1 MNNIDR
7 KTAPK
12 IRGFGKLNIPCPRK
26 IVLDNGIPLTILDN
40 GSQEVNR
47 ISLIWDGGICETKHP
62 SIASLT
68 ANLMREGTNL
78 HNGAEIAEAFE
89 FNGAWIKSN
98 IHSHHSS
105 IVIHSLNSRT
115 ENVLPI
121 LAETIIS
128 PNFPEQATSVLREKM
143 ARAAELDLEK
153 VEFHSSLSNRKLL
166 FGEKH
171 PLSNNDT
178 ASEIRG
184 ISTLDIIDFHNK
196 IYCTNT
202 CGIYIAGRITPEL
215 EDLINKHFGQ
225 FNKPNGCQLNIIH
238 FSPSATKEQIINR
251 PGALQSSLRLSIP
264 TIDRQHPDYADL
276 RIAIMALGGY
286 FGSRLMANIREDKGY
301 TYGISASLLGY
312 KEGGIMCIA
321 TQCDNQYVKVL
332 IEEVKKE
339 ISRMMTSDFSDDEL
353 SILKH
358 YAMTQLAS
366 SLDSPFTIM
375 DYYENTRIASTP
387 SDYFEA
393 QINAINNITSEKIAQ
408 LTKNHLQ
415 LENLYISIAGD
426 TSKFSL

>member
-1 MNNIDR
+1 MSNLDR
-7 KTAPK
+7 KTAPFIK
-12 IRGFGKLNIPCPRK
+12 GFGSLNIPQPRTTT
-26 IVLDNGIPLTILDN
+26 LDNGIPLTILDN

-47 ISLIWDGGICETKHP
+47 ISLIWDGGICETTHP

-78 HNGAEIAEAFE
+78 HSGAEIAEAFE
-89 FNGAWIKSN
+89 YNGAWIKSS

-121 LAETIIS
+121 LAETIVS

-143 ARAAELDLEK
+143 ARTAELDLEK
-153 VEFHSSLSNRKLL
+153 VDFHSSLSNRKLL
-166 FGEKH
+166 FGEMH
-171 PLSNNDT
+171 PLANCDT
-178 ASEIRG
+178 ASEIRN
-184 ISTLDIIDFHNK
+184 ISRQDIFDFHNK
-196 IYCTNT
+196 VYCTDT
-202 CGIYIAGRITPEL
+202 CGIYIAGRITPQI
-215 EDLINKHFGQ
+215 EDLINNHFGQ
-225 FNKPNGCQLNIIH
+225 SIKPNGCKLNIKP
-238 FSPSATKEQIINR
+238 FSPSVTKEQIIDR
-251 PGALQSSLRLSIP
+251 PGSLQSSLRLSIP
-264 TIDRQHPDYADL
+264 TIDRLHPDYADL
-276 RIAIMALGGY
+276 RIAVMALGGY

-321 TQCDNQYVKVL
+321 TQCDNQYVPAL

-339 ISRMMTSDFSDDEL
+339 IIRMTTSDFSNDEL

-358 YAMTQLAS
+358 YAMSQLAS

-375 DYYENTRIASTP
+375 DYYENMRLASTP
-387 SDYFEA
+387 SNYFES
-393 QINAINNITSEKIAQ
+393 QINAINNITSDKIAR
-408 LTKNHLQ
+408 LAKKHLQ

-426 TSKFSL
+426 ASKL

>member
-1 MNNIDR
+1 MEKLDR
-7 KTAPK
+7 KTAPEIK
-12 IRGFGKLNIPCPRK
+12 DFGKLNIPHPRK

-47 ISLIWDGGICETKHP
+47 ISLIWDGGICETKRP

-68 ANLMREGTNL
+68 ANLMREGTNR
-78 HNGAEIAEAFE
+78 HNGAEIAEIFE

-143 ARAAELDLEK
+143 ARSAELDLEK
-153 VEFHSSLSNRKLL
+153 VEYHSSLSNRKLL
-166 FGEKH
+166 FGDKH
-171 PLSNNDT
+171 PLANSDT
-178 ASEIRG
+178 ASEIR
-184 ISTLDIIDFHNK
+184 DINIQDIFDFHKK
-196 IYCTNT
+196 IYCTDT
-202 CGIYIAGRITPEL
+202 CGIYIAGRITPKI
-215 EDLINKHFGQ
+215 EDLINTHFGQ
-225 FNKPNGCQLNIIH
+225 LNKSTGCNLNIIP
-238 FSPSATKEQIINR
+238 FSPSTTKEQIINR
-251 PGALQSSLRLSIP
+251 PGALQSSIRLSIP
-264 TIDRQHPDYADL
+264 TIDRQHPDYANL

-301 TYGISASLLGY
+301 TYGISSSLLGY
-312 KEGGIMCIA
+312 KEGGIVSIA
-321 TQCDNQYVKVL
+321 TQCDNQYVKPL

-339 ISRMMTSDFSDDEL
+339 IYRMTTSDFSDDEL

-358 YAMTQLAS
+358 FAMTQLAS

-375 DYYENTRIASTP
+375 DYYENMRIASTP

-393 QINAINNITSEKIAQ
+393 QINAINNITSDTIAQ
-408 LTKNHLQ
+408 LAKKHLQ

-426 TSKFSL
+426 ISKL